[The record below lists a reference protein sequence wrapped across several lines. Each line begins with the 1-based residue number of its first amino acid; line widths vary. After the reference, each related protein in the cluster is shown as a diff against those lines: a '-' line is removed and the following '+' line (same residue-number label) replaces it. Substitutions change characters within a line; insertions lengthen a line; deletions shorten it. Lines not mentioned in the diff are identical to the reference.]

1 MTEAGAPTPTA
12 VTPAPVG
19 GGMIEAL
26 AGLGVIILA
35 VLGLAGLLEQTL
47 AAVAT
52 IVLGVAFLA
61 LGAVVVAWY
70 ATAEGAPT
78 SGVAIELLGG
88 LIAIILGILA
98 LLDVVPL
105 VLVAVAIVVLG
116 ASLLLGSSVMR
127 RAVATA
133 GQAQEAVLATASAQA
148 LIGAAAIVLGV
159 LALVGIQREILIL
172 SALLALGAGVLMGS
186 VAATT
191 KLMRL
196 VRA

>member
-1 MTEAGAPTPTA
+1 MTEEGAPTPAA
-12 VTPAPVG
+12 VTPALAG

-105 VLVAVAIVVLG
+105 ILVAVAIVVLG

-148 LIGAAAIVLGV
+148 LIGAAAIVLGI